1 MGTISPTDAD
11 SGVNGEFSCS
21 GSSTASSA
29 TTYYSIGADCGQF
42 LIRLNNKV
50 NKIRLN
56 SHCWWLMVNTTHF
69 IWINLNIYHQFLFM
83 WLFLIASRSIW
94 TAVFNVTLYERTH
107 KKGMM
112 IKLILR
118 QPWLKFFRSLSVIL
132 PIRELGL
139 RHDFEIYY
147 HSGRQGF
154 PGPDRNHL
162 RRHHLQRGHH
172 HHNHNY
178 CSALYLQLLGWQRRC
193 GGFLYRHGSRFLL
206 NTIKISWQQNHL
218 HRLFSWKDEC
228 NSEAQWN

>member
-1 MGTISPTDAD
+1 MWVAYNIRNSFDLNKFVYLSSIPFYVT
-11 SGVNGEFSCS
+11 FSNC
-21 GSSTASSA
+21 
-29 TTYYSIGADCGQF
+29 
-42 LIRLNNKV
+42 
-50 NKIRLN
+50 
-56 SHCWWLMVNTTHF
+56 
-69 IWINLNIYHQFLFM
+69 
-83 WLFLIASRSIW
+83 
-94 TAVFNVTLYERTH
+94 VTLNLDSLFSTWRCTKEHT

-193 GGFLYRHGSRFLL
+193 GGFLYRHGSRLL
-206 NTIKISWQQNHL
+206 LSTIKISSQQNHL
-218 HRLFSWKDEC
+218 HRLFSWKNEC